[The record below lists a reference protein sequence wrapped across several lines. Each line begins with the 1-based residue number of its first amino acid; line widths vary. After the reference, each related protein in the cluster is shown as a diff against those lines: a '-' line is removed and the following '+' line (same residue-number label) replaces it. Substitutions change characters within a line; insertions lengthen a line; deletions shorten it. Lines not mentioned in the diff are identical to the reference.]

1 VRRAA
6 LALLAGLSL
15 GGEAVAETLIITLST
30 GEVQINSNFTGAAVS
45 VFGAIERDAATIARP
60 GVYDIAVVLQGPD
73 QDVVTRR
80 KEQFLGVWVNR
91 ASATLTGVPSF
102 YAVHSTRPLTEIGD
116 ASVLDR
122 LELGLEHVTIAP
134 QGSDPATA
142 ADFAAAFRR
151 LKAESGLFVEQAG
164 EDVVRVFGT
173 SVFQTT
179 FVLPAHI
186 PTGTYEATVFLFSG
200 GALLG
205 SATTPLT
212 VSKTGFEQFIFVAA
226 QRQPLIYG
234 AAAVLLALFIGWLAG
249 IIFRRD

>member
-1 VRRAA
+1 MRRAA
-6 LALLAGLSL
+6 LALLAGLSVSA
-15 GGEAVAETLIITLST
+15 EARGETLIVTLST
-30 GEVQINSNFTGAAVS
+30 GEVQINSNFTGTAVT

-60 GVYDIAVVLQGPD
+60 GAYDLAVVLKGPD

-91 ASATLTGVPSF
+91 AAATLGGVPAF
-102 YAVHSTRPLTEIGD
+102 YAVQSTRPLEAVAE

-134 QGSDPATA
+134 EESIDPATA

-151 LKAESGLFVEQAG
+151 LKEESGLFAETA
-164 EDVVRVFGT
+164 EAVRMLGT

-186 PTGTYEATVFLFSG
+186 PIGAYEASVYLFSD

-205 SATTPLT
+205 AATAPLT
-212 VSKTGFEQFIFVAA
+212 VSKTGFEQFMFVAA

-234 AAAVLLALFIGWLAG
+234 AAAVLLALLFGWLAG